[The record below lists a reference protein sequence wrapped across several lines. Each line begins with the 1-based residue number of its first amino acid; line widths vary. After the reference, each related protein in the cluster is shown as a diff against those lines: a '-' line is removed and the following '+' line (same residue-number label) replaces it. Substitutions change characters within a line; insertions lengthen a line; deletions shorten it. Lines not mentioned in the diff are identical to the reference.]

1 MNIEF
6 GIIAAMG
13 AECEALKAVMTYT
26 KEHQYGQMCFF
37 EGMLHGRKII
47 LNQCG
52 IGKVAAAVG
61 TSLLIEKFAPKYI
74 VNTGSA
80 GGFAA
85 DLNIGDII
93 VSEKMAYHDVDLTSF
108 DHYVIGQM
116 AGCKPEFYADA
127 HLLQTAENIAPSDN
141 RVRLRKG
148 FIVSGDS
155 FISATEQQQKI
166 QQNFPTADVIEME
179 AAAIAHTCMLF
190 NTPFI
195 AIRSVS
201 DLINHQG
208 NHIDFHEFLP
218 IAAKNS
224 LDIVTQILQNHPK
237 KG

>member
-1 MNIEF
+1 MKIEF
-6 GIIAAMG
+6 GIIAAME
-13 AECEALKAVMTYT
+13 AECEALKTAMNDI
-26 KEHQYGQMCFF
+26 KEHQYGQMTFWQ
-37 EGMLHGRKII
+37 GMFNGRNIV
-47 LNQCG
+47 LSQCG

-61 TSLLIEKFAPKYI
+61 TTLLIEKFSPKYI
-74 VNTGSA
+74 INTGSA

-116 AGCKPEFYADA
+116 AGCEPEFYADNN
-127 HLLQTAENIAPSDN
+127 LLETAANITPSDSK
-141 RVRLRKG
+141 VKLRKG

-155 FISATEQQQKI
+155 FISAMEQQQKI
-166 QQNFPTADVIEME
+166 QQDFPTADVIEME
-179 AAAIAHTCMLF
+179 AAAIAHTCVLL

-201 DLINHQG
+201 DVINRQG

-224 LDIVTQILQNHPK
+224 LDIVSQILQKHPK
-237 KG
+237 